1 MIFLSKG
8 SHIRI
13 LCTARSAQKVD
24 LQLAQD
30 LLESWGLR
38 VSYGNTIGAIDHQMG
53 GDVNLRINDFQEAL
67 DDNDIDAIWIAR
79 GGYGTVQIIDGLN
92 YYAFAKANSKKL
104 IIGYSDVTVLHS
116 HLNTLG
122 ISSLH
127 AFIPLEL
134 KDKPYETVDSF
145 KKALLGK
152 EQVITISNE
161 NGLKTQEIT
170 APVVGGNLSILYSL
184 LGSHSFP
191 KTSGCFLFIED
202 IDEYLYHIERM
213 MYGLKRA
220 GHLENLKGLIVGGMS
235 DMRDH
240 EIPFGKNAQEIITD
254 MTTDYDYP
262 VIFNFPAGHIKDHRT
277 IKLGEDMKVSLTEK
291 QITFTY

>member
-127 AFIPLEL
+127 TFMPLEL